1 MARASI
7 YSEFHR
13 RSSDRTM
20 PHPVRLILLAALLAG
35 CQSIS
40 PEALAPLPPDVPPV
54 RFLLTFDDGPSILEE
69 FNPTLAIH
77 EQLASNPVQPGIKA
91 IFFVQTRNRTG
102 GGTDRGKQ
110 ILRQAH
116 AAGHV
121 IGLHSGS
128 ARGHIRHTKMPP
140 AELAQSLV
148 DGKADIVAL
157 TGELPRFV
165 RPTFW
170 GHNETTR
177 RLYAEH
183 GFDMLL
189 TDINGADGFSSAY
202 HTPLNRFGHLRADL
216 AQVRAALARGDMP
229 AWNGYTPLVVT
240 FHDLNIDTA
249 EHLTEY
255 LALLVDEARRLGM
268 PLADKP
274 FYDRA
279 PDVTT
284 VAALRTTPPDGVAE
298 ARRHWAARKH
308 ARAGAL
314 VPATAN

>member
-1 MARASI
+1 
-7 YSEFHR
+7 
-13 RSSDRTM
+13 M
-20 PHPVRLILLAALLAG
+20 PHSIRAILLALLLAG
-35 CQSIS
+35 CQSV
-40 PEALAPLPPDVPPV
+40 PVEALAPLPPNTPPV
-54 RFLLTFDDGPSILEE
+54 RFLLTFDDGPSIREE
-69 FNPTLAIH
+69 DNPTLSVHA
-77 EQLASNPVQPGIKA
+77 QLADNPVQPGIKA
-91 IFFVQTRNRTG
+91 IFFVQTRNRSG
-102 GGTDRGKQ
+102 GGTARGKA

-116 AAGHV
+116 AAGH
-121 IGLHSGS
+121 ILGLHSGS

-140 AELAQSLV
+140 EELAQSLV
-148 DGKADIVAL
+148 DGKADLIAL
-157 TGELPRFV
+157 TGEPPRFV

-177 RLYAEH
+177 RVYAEN
-183 GFDMLL
+183 GLEMLL

-229 AWNGYTPLVVT
+229 VSNGHIPVVVT
-240 FHDLNIDTA
+240 FHDLNSDTA

-255 LALLVDEARRLGM
+255 LTLLVDETRRLGM

-284 VAALRTTPPDGVAE
+284 VATLRTTPPDGVAE
-298 ARRHWAARKH
+298 VRRHWAARKQ
-308 ARAGAL
+308 ARAIAL
-314 VPATAN
+314 VPATAK